1 MTSADLFSLQP
12 MILLS
17 VVILIQMMFI
27 AFARNLKLT
36 VVISVV
42 GLAATLMSFIQLR
55 DDAPVSV
62 TPLIAVDGYAVFF
75 SGLILVAAMAITL
88 LAYDYFKNRGEKQD
102 EFFVLLL
109 LATLGALI
117 LVSSTH
123 FASFILGLELLGVS
137 LYTMMSYPIHGLLS
151 LESAL
156 KYLILSGVSSA
167 FILFGAALFYAA
179 TGSLSFITVTAS
191 GGFYLAGGIAMVLAG
206 IMFKL
211 SLVPFHLWTP
221 DVYEGAPAP
230 VTAFVATVSKGAIFA
245 VLLRLFAGS
254 DLFTLQTIMPG
265 LALVAV
271 LSMVFG
277 NLLALRQQNIKR
289 ILAYSSIAHLGYLMV
304 AFIAAGLAGGKEL
317 AIEASGY
324 FLFAYFL
331 TTIGAFGVVTI
342 LSADSED
349 RDVSDIEDYTG
360 LFWRRPLLALSFTAM
375 LLSLA
380 GIPLTVGF
388 VGKFYIFAAGV
399 QTTLWMLLGT
409 VILGSGIGLYYYLRI
424 VFAMTTRVVSSEKI
438 DIPIVGG
445 WVMLMITAAL
455 LVFGVYPAPII
466 ELINELILVMI

>member
-424 VFAMTTRVVSSEKI
+424 VFAMTTRVVPSEKI